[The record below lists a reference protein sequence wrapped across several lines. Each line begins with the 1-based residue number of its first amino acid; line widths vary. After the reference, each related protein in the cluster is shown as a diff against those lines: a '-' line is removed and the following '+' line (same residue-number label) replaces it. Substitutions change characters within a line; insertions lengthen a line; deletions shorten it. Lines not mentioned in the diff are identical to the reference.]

1 MENKIKNLKLKLNG
15 KKIMGVIKYILII
28 AMIIF
33 IYIISPKITGV
44 IQNIAR
50 YLYEIDDTYIT
61 RIVELVLAVSLVLPS
76 ILVKDN
82 EEEK

>member
-33 IYIISPKITGV
+33 IYIISPKITEV
-44 IQNIAR
+44 IQNMAR

-61 RIVELVLAVSLVLPS
+61 RVVELVLAVSLVLPS
-76 ILVKDN
+76 ILIKDN
-82 EEEK
+82 KEEK